1 MIIKLR
7 SLKLANRRYAW
18 LALAI
23 GIVYLQTDS
32 VWSADDSILG
42 VESDSTNIIIPTP
55 TISIPADNPI
65 GAVLLSKR
73 HPLLRHADFGRV
85 SESLNQIYQNSD
97 FQPIWLTPN
106 RSEKNLHDLIG
117 ILNNAP
123 ADGLN
128 STIYEAD
135 RIQEWITS
143 PNTEGNF
150 LFSYDVALTISL
162 VRYLND
168 LREGQ
173 MNPRDVQNSAHIAPK
188 PALDIG
194 NLLKQH
200 IDSQTLTELVS
211 IYEPKNKQYQSL
223 KMILNSLQQL
233 AHLTEPEVFK
243 PGRVLRPGDRHPQIV
258 LLRQYLKNMGIS
270 AETGDID
277 DNVYDS
283 ELVSAVKKLQ
293 IQSGLKPDGVIGP
306 ATIKLF
312 NQSPVERVAQ
322 IELAMER
329 ARWIPDD
336 IDGPM
341 ILVNIPA
348 FELWAFNS
356 ADDPN
361 PLSMKVI
368 VGKAPNNQTPLLW
381 EEMKY
386 LEFMPYWNIPKS
398 IFQKEILPKARNNK
412 GYLASQNIEL
422 VRAKLSE
429 EKGGVT
435 YTRARQRPGKKNPLG
450 RVKFVFPNT
459 ADVYMHD
466 TPSKAAFN
474 RQRRDLSHGC
484 VRVSEPERLAE
495 FVLGDQKGW
504 DKEKISQA
512 MSASK
517 TRHVTLKRTIP
528 VLFYYGTTFVDP
540 ENRLRFYPDIYGLDE
555 QMRNVL
561 KNIGTMTTVAVDSDK
576 QLLAP
581 GAQVT
586 Q

>member
-7 SLKLANRRYAW
+7 SLKLANRRYVW

-55 TISIPADNPI
+55 TISIPADNSI